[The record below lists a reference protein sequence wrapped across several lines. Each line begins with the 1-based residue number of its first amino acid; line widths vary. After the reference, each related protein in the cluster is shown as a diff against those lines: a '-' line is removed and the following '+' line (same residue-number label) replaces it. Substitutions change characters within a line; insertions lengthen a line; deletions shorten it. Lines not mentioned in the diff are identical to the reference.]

1 MSEPAN
7 AGRPAPR
14 VSAVLPC
21 YNAAAFVAEALESL
35 LAQNYRDF
43 EVLALDDGS
52 SDTTLAILQ
61 SFAARDSRVQAIA
74 CPHRGLVATLNDGL
88 ERARGEYIARLDA
101 DDIALPGRFARQVA
115 YLDAHPACVLVG
127 SRAERIDSDG
137 EPISRT
143 GRLPLDAAAVAEKL
157 RRKRMAVLH
166 PAVMARR
173 TAMLAAGGY
182 YAHEFGAEDTG
193 LWRRMLDHGE
203 IVNLP
208 DVLIRKRRHAGAIT
222 LSRRMKRDGL
232 SQAAV
237 HRRLAL
243 RAAWQR
249 YPVAA
254 QKHAWRAWR
263 GQPARIHWLLFA
275 AALTPPAAIARLAR
289 RLRNNA

>member
-1 MSEPAN
+1 VAD
-7 AGRPAPR
+7 AVPAPR
-14 VSAVLPC
+14 ISVILPC
-21 YNAAAFVAEALESL
+21 YNAEAFVADALESL
-35 LAQNYRDF
+35 LAQTYRDF

-52 SDTTLAILQ
+52 TDGTLAILRA
-61 SFAARDSRVQAIA
+61 FA
-74 CPHRGLVATLNDGL
+74 
-88 ERARGEYIARLDA
+88 A

-115 YLDAHPACVLVG
+115 YLDAHPGCVLVG
-127 SRAERIDSDG
+127 SRAERIDSEG

-143 GRLPLDAAAVAEKL
+143 RRLPLDAAAVAARL
-157 RRKRMAVLH
+157 RRGRMAVLH
-166 PAVMARR
+166 PAVMARKS
-173 TAMLAAGGY
+173 AMLAAGGY
-182 YAHEFGAEDTG
+182 DAKEFGAEDTG

-232 SQAAV
+232 SQTAV

-263 GQPARIHWLLFA
+263 GQPRAVHWLLVAGLF
-275 AALTPPAAIARLAR
+275 TPPGLLARLAR
-289 RLRNNA
+289 WLRRSG

>member
-1 MSEPAN
+1 MAD
-7 AGRPAPR
+7 AVPAPR
-14 VSAVLPC
+14 ISVILPC
-21 YNAAAFVAEALESL
+21 YNAEAFVADALESL
-35 LAQNYRDF
+35 LAQTYRNF

-52 SDTTLAILQ
+52 TDGTLAILQ
-61 SFAARDSRVQAIA
+61 AFAACDPRVQAIA
-74 CPHRGLVATLNDGL
+74 CAHRGLVATLNDGL

-115 YLDAHPACVLVG
+115 YLDAHPGCVLVG
-127 SRAERIDSDG
+127 SRAERIDSEG

-143 GRLPLDAAAVAEKL
+143 ERLPLDAAAVAATL
-157 RRKRMAVLH
+157 RRGRMAALH
-166 PAVMARR
+166 PAVMARKS
-173 TAMLAAGGY
+173 AMLAAGGY
-182 YAHEFGAEDTG
+182 YAKEFGAEDTG

-232 SQAAV
+232 SPAAV

-263 GQPARIHWLLFA
+263 GQPRAVHWLLVA
-275 AALTPPAAIARLAR
+275 GLLTPPALLARLAR
-289 RLRNNA
+289 RLRRSG

>member
-1 MSEPAN
+1 MTAPTA
-7 AGRPAPR
+7 APR
-14 VSAVLPC
+14 VSVVLPC
-21 YNAAAFVAEALESL
+21 YNAAAFVADALESL
-35 LAQNYRDF
+35 LAQTYRNF

-52 SDTTLAILQ
+52 TDGTLAIIRA
-61 SFAARDSRVQAIA
+61 FAERDPRVQAIA
-74 CPHRGLVATLNDGL
+74 CAHRGLVATLNDGL

-101 DDIALPGRFARQVA
+101 DDIALPARFARQVA
-115 YLDAHPACVLVG
+115 YLDAHPGCVLVG
-127 SRAERIDSDG
+127 SWAERIDTEG

-143 GRLPLDAAAVAEKL
+143 RRLPLDPAAVAAKL
-157 RRKRMAVLH
+157 RRGRMGVLH

-173 TAMLAAGGY
+173 SAMLAAGGY
-182 YAHEFGAEDTG
+182 YAKEFGAEDTG
-193 LWRRMLDHGE
+193 LWQRMLDHGE

-232 SQAAV
+232 SQTAV

-263 GQPARIHWLLFA
+263 GQRRALRWLLFA
-275 AALTPPAAIARLAR
+275 GLLTPPALLARLAR
-289 RLRNNA
+289 RLRRSE